1 MNSINDEVFGEMTY
15 DYSWEKYEVRNIFE
29 EQISV
34 RIVARAYEGQE
45 ILDIQRESY
54 MKYVNNE
61 EVYMKKI
68 PQILLAYYIDVY
80 DDIIEFC
87 DMPEKYEIKNI
98 NSDSVLD
105 LIAVNTIFFDR
116 EGNFGY
122 LCDCGWDDEN
132 GIAII
137 LSEDEPRIGEEDE
150 LV

>member
-1 MNSINDEVFGEMTY
+1 MDSINDEVFGEMTY